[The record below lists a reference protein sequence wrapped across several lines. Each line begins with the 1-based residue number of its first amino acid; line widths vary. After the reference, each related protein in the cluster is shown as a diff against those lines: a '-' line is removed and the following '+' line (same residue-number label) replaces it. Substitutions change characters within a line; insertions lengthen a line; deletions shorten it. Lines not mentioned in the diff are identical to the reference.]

1 MSEKD
6 TLRKGVVAGEGKVP
20 SSPPRPSQNS
30 GAASGNEKPAKS
42 EKPSEGE
49 KKTA

>member
-20 SSPPRPSQNS
+20 SSPPRPSQTS
-30 GAASGNEKPAKS
+30 SVSSDAGSEPAKS
-42 EKPSEGE
+42 TKPSQGE
-49 KKTA
+49 K

>member
-6 TLRKGVVAGEGKVP
+6 TLRKGVVAGEGRVP
-20 SSPPRPSQNS
+20 SSPPRPSR
-30 GAASGNEKPAKS
+30 ASRATSAKGNEPAK

-49 KKTA
+49 KQTA